1 MSRQYN
7 DAIGQWTVVGR
18 SMRPRDALKRIA
30 AELDGIDVIA
40 DLDEVRRRL
49 AVIREKTE
57 LELAFGDR
65 TGPSHPTKPT

>member
-57 LELAFGDR
+57 LGLAFGDR
-65 TGPSHPTKPT
+65 TRPSHPTKPT